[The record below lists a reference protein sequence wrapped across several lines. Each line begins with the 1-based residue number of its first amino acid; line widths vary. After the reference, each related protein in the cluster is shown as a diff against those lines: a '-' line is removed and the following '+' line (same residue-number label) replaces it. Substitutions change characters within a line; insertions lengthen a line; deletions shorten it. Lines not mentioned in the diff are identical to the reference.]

1 MKTTKFF
8 LIVALLSFATLNFS
22 QPNDGNRNALIKIT
36 LKSAMHNPE
45 LNKAMHEQ
53 IDSGFLDQ
61 TGTVDRLLSTRF
73 VHRGVVYMVFGT
85 YAEWKVFFSVELDN
99 PIPES

>member
-22 QPNDGNRNALIKIT
+22 QPQDGNRNAIVKIT

-53 IDSGFLDQ
+53 LDSWFLDQ
-61 TGTVDRLLSTRF
+61 TGTDDRLISTR
-73 VHRGVVYMVFGT
+73 VTSRRVVYMVFGT
-85 YAEWKVFFSVELDN
+85 YAEWKLFFSVELDD
-99 PIPES
+99 PIPET